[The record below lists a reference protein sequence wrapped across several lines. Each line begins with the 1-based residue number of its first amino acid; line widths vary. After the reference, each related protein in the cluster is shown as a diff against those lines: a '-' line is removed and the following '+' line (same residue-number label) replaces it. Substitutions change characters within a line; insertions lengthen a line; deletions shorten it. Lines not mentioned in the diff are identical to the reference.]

1 MYFDQKIKYL
11 DYLEN
16 GIRVRGA
23 GFIRLECWGKTCS
36 LIIQASGLFE
46 NAKGSYPVMLVLPEK
61 EEQLSELQ
69 LQNGK
74 GRLEL
79 RNLNSEDLKELCKVR
94 IPLGEMRQLVA
105 VLREEAERARIAPKS
120 MPQSGAQGIVS
131 GNMPRPVVISSP
143 GEGMLQDESESVII
157 EKMADSKEGQIPSG
171 TVNQEKEEQITAY
184 NVRQTKDVIDTKAKN
199 ERALS
204 EGRELTSADQDKDCK
219 SMGKENK
226 GKENIG
232 KENMGKEMIRTMETK
247 TQEGGRQE
255 EASFSYQANL
265 RPGKWEQL
273 IAIYPPITPFGDT
286 RRYLQISPGDF
297 VILKDRSYRMV
308 NNSFLLHGYFTYRHL
323 ILHRQN
329 RRGEMIYYVGVP
341 GRYYDKEKEVA
352 ILFGFE
358 SFEGAQEPARE
369 GDFGYYMMRV
379 EL

>member
-79 RNLNSEDLKELCKVR
+79 RNLDSEDLKELEKVR
-94 IPLGEMRQLVA
+94 IPLGESRQLVA

-120 MPQSGAQGIVS
+120 MPQSGAQSIVS

-157 EKMADSKEGQIPSG
+157 EKMVDSKEGQIPSG
-171 TVNQEKEEQITAY
+171 TENQEKEEQITAY
-184 NVRQTKDVIDTKAKN
+184 NVRQTKDVIDTKARN

-232 KENMGKEMIRTMETK
+232 KENIGKEMIRTMETK

-286 RRYLQISPGDF
+286 RQYLQISPGDF

>member
-46 NAKGSYPVMLVLPEK
+46 NAKGSYPVVLVMPEK

-79 RNLNSEDLKELCKVR
+79 RNLNSDDLKELEKVR
-94 IPLGEMRQLVA
+94 IPLGETRQLVA
-105 VLREEAERARIAPKS
+105 VLREEADRAKKVQHS
-120 MPQSGAQGIVS
+120 ETQNVLQSDTQGIASENLSRQTVTGS
-131 GNMPRPVVISSP
+131 VA
-143 GEGMLQDESESVII
+143 EGMYQEKIGHASN
-157 EKMADSKEGQIPSG
+157 EKMSHPNEKQMANEMVQQMQEENMADNAAVQQ
-171 TVNQEKEEQITAY
+171 TKEEREADGELPQP
-184 NVRQTKDVIDTKAKN
+184 VDGAK
-199 ERALS
+199 
-204 EGRELTSADQDKDCK
+204 TSAKDEQ
-219 SMGKENK
+219 SVSEVR
-226 GKENIG
+226 EV
-232 KENMGKEMIRTMETK
+232 
-247 TQEGGRQE
+247 GGTE
-255 EASFSYQANL
+255 FAYQANL

-273 IAIYPPITPFGDT
+273 IAIYPPITPFGDA
-286 RRYLQISPGDF
+286 RQYLQISPGDF

-329 RRGEMIYYVGVP
+329 RRGEMAYYVGVP
-341 GRYYDKEKEVA
+341 GRYYDREKEVA